1 MDSQEANIGVVNQ
14 EQQRVDEYSV
24 QVLSSSPEMTLRDVV
39 CRGTCRHKSAEEC
52 ATATHLVF
60 PYRGTYV
67 RHVGQDNAVA
77 DANQLIF
84 FSRGESYQVS
94 HPIVGGDAS
103 LSLSLHEE
111 LLREIIPK
119 EYLRSGND
127 LAFRV
132 QRVRIDPRAQALV
145 SLLRHG
151 LSRAVAE
158 PLQAETLILTLVRRA
173 LGERTSRAPASTYGR
188 QRLVDRA
195 KLAISSEPGR
205 RWQLAEIAAEVG
217 VSPVYLTQSFQQVE
231 GLPLYRYQL
240 RCRLARALDL
250 LYEYDDLSA
259 LALDLGFSTHSHFT
273 SAFRQTYGRTP
284 AELKRALRRR

>member
-1 MDSQEANIGVVNQ
+1 MKEFSI
-14 EQQRVDEYSV
+14 
-24 QVLSSSPEMTLRDVV
+24 QVLLSSPEMTLRDVL
-39 CRGTCRHKSAEEC
+39 CRGTCRHRSAEEC

-77 DANQLIF
+77 DANQLIL
-84 FSRGESYQVS
+84 FSRDESYQIS
-94 HPIVGGDAS
+94 HPVAGGDAS
-103 LSLSLHEE
+103 LSLALEE
-111 LLREIIPK
+111 GLLQELVPK
-119 EYLRSGND
+119 EYLRPGGD
-127 LAFRV
+127 TAFRM

-151 LSRAVAE
+151 LGRALAE

-173 LGERTSRAPASTYGR
+173 LGERTSRRPGSTYGR

-195 KLAISSEPGR
+195 KLAVSSNPAR
-205 RWQLAEIAAEVG
+205 RWKLAEIAAEVG

-250 LYEYDDLSA
+250 LHQYDDLSA

-273 SAFRQTYGRTP
+273 SAFRQAYGRTP
-284 AELKRALRRR
+284 AELQRALRRP

>member
-1 MDSQEANIGVVNQ
+1 MDEL
-14 EQQRVDEYSV
+14 SV
-24 QVLSSSPEMTLRDVV
+24 QTLLSSPEMTLRDVV
-39 CRGTCRHKSAEEC
+39 CRGTCRQRSAEEC

-67 RHVGQDNAVA
+67 RHVGQDNTVA
-77 DANQLIF
+77 DANQLVL
-84 FSRGESYQVS
+84 FSRGEAYQVS
-94 HPIVGGDAS
+94 HPIAGGDAC
-103 LSLSLHEE
+103 LSLALEE
-111 LLREIIPK
+111 GLLWELVPK
-119 EYLRSGND
+119 GYLRPGED
-127 LAFRV
+127 LAFRM

-151 LSRAVAE
+151 LTRAIAE
-158 PLQAETLILTLVRRA
+158 PLQAETLVLTLVRRA
-173 LGERTSRAPASTYGR
+173 LGERTSRPPGSTYGR

-195 KLAISSEPGR
+195 KLAISSNPAR
-205 RWQLAEIAAEVG
+205 RWKLAEIAAEVG

-250 LYEYDDLSA
+250 LHEYDDLSA

-273 SAFRQTYGRTP
+273 SAFRQLYGRTP
-284 AELKRALRRR
+284 AELQRALRRR

>member
-1 MDSQEANIGVVNQ
+1 MDSPAASIGIMG
-14 EQQRVDEYSV
+14 EYSA
-24 QVLSSSPEMTLRDVV
+24 QILLSSAEMTLRDVV
-39 CRGTCRHKSAEEC
+39 CQGTCRHRSAEEC

-77 DANQLIF
+77 DANQLVLF
-84 FSRGESYQVS
+84 NQGEAYRVS
-94 HPIVGGDAS
+94 HPIAGGDAS
-103 LSLSLHEE
+103 LSLALEDG
-111 LLREIIPK
+111 LLRELVPK
-119 EYLRSGND
+119 AYLRSGED
-127 LAFRV
+127 LAFRMH
-132 QRVRIDPRAQALV
+132 RVRIDPRAQALV

-151 LSRAVAE
+151 LTRALAE

-173 LGERTSRAPASTYGR
+173 LGERTSRPPGSTHGR

-195 KLAISSEPGR
+195 KLALSSDPAR
-205 RWQLAEIAAEVG
+205 RWKLAEIAAEVG

-250 LYEYDDLSA
+250 LHEYDDLSA

-273 SAFRQTYGRTP
+273 SAFRQLYGRTP
-284 AELKRALRRR
+284 AQLQRALRRR

>member
-1 MDSQEANIGVVNQ
+1 MDEFC
-14 EQQRVDEYSV
+14 V
-24 QVLSSSPEMTLRDVV
+24 QMLLSSPDMTLRDVV

-52 ATATHLVF
+52 AAATHLVF

-77 DANQLIF
+77 DANQLILF
-84 FSRGESYQVS
+84 NRGEGYQIS
-94 HPIVGGDAS
+94 HPLAGGDAS
-103 LSLSLHEE
+103 LSLALEEE
-111 LLREIIPK
+111 LLRELVPK
-119 EYLRSGND
+119 EYLQPGGD
-127 LAFRV
+127 LAFRT

-151 LSRAVAE
+151 LSRAIAE

-173 LGERTSRAPASTYGR
+173 VGERTSRPPGATHGR
-188 QRLVDRA
+188 RRLVDRA
-195 KLAISSEPGR
+195 KLAISSNPAR
-205 RWQLAEIAAEVG
+205 RWKLAEIAAEVG

-240 RCRLARALDL
+240 RCRLARALDVL
-250 LYEYDDLSA
+250 HEYDDLSA

-273 SAFRQTYGRTP
+273 AAFRQAYGRTP
-284 AELKRALRRR
+284 AELQRALRRR

>member
-1 MDSQEANIGVVNQ
+1 MQILWRSA
-14 EQQRVDEYSV
+14 
-24 QVLSSSPEMTLRDVV
+24 EMTLRDVV

-52 ATATHLVF
+52 TTTTHLVF

-77 DANQLIF
+77 DANQLVL
-84 FSRGESYQVS
+84 FSQGETYRVS
-94 HPIVGGDAS
+94 HPIAGGDAS
-103 LSLSLHEE
+103 LSLALEE
-111 LLREIIPK
+111 GLLRELVPK
-119 EYLRSGND
+119 EYLRSGEG
-127 LAFRV
+127 LAFRM

-151 LSRAVAE
+151 LARAIAE
-158 PLQAETLILTLVRRA
+158 PLQAETLVLTLVRRA
-173 LGERTSRAPASTYGR
+173 LGERTSRPPGSTYGR

-195 KLAISSEPGR
+195 KLAISSNPAR
-205 RWQLAEIAAEVG
+205 RWKLAEIAAEVG

-250 LYEYDDLSA
+250 LHECDDLSA

-273 SAFRQTYGRTP
+273 SAFRQVYGRTP
-284 AELKRALRRR
+284 AELQRALRRR

>member
-1 MDSQEANIGVVNQ
+1 
-14 EQQRVDEYSV
+14 
-24 QVLSSSPEMTLRDVV
+24 MTLRDVV
-39 CRGTCRHKSAEEC
+39 CRGTCRHRSVEEC
-52 ATATHLVF
+52 AAATHLVF

-67 RHVGQDNAVA
+67 RHLGRDNAVA
-77 DANQLIF
+77 DANQLILF
-84 FSRGESYQVS
+84 NRGEGYQIS
-94 HPIVGGDAS
+94 HPIGGGDAS
-103 LSLSLHEE
+103 LSLSLDEE
-111 LLREIIPK
+111 LLRELIPK
-119 EYLRSGND
+119 EHVRSGSD
-127 LAFRV
+127 LAFRA

-151 LSRAVAE
+151 LSRDVAE

-195 KLAISSEPGR
+195 KLAISSNPAR
-205 RWQLAEIAAEVG
+205 RWKLAEIAAEVG

-250 LYEYDDLSA
+250 LHGYDDLSA

-273 SAFRQTYGRTP
+273 SAFRQAYGRTP
-284 AELKRALRRR
+284 AQLQRALRRR

>member
-1 MDSQEANIGVVNQ
+1 MA
-14 EQQRVDEYSV
+14 DEFSV
-24 QVLSSSPEMTLRDVV
+24 QTLLTSREMTLRDVV
-39 CRGTCRHKSAEEC
+39 CRGMCRHRSAEEC
-52 ATATHLVF
+52 VSTTHLVF

-77 DANQLIF
+77 DANQLMLF
-84 FSRGESYQVS
+84 NHGEGYRIS
-94 HPIVGGDAS
+94 HPISGGDAS
-103 LSLSLHEE
+103 LSLALEGGLLQE
-111 LLREIIPK
+111 LVPTA
-119 EYLRSGND
+119 YLRRGGD

-132 QRVRIDPRAQALV
+132 QRLRIDPRAQALV

-151 LSRAVAE
+151 LTRAIAE

-173 LGERTSRAPASTYGR
+173 LGERTSRPPGSTYGR

-195 KLAISSEPGR
+195 KLVISSNPAR
-205 RWQLAEIAAEVG
+205 RWKLAEIAAEVG

-250 LYEYDDLSA
+250 LHRYDDLSA

-273 SAFRQTYGRTP
+273 AAFRQLYGRTP
-284 AELKRALRRR
+284 AELQRALRLR

>member
-1 MDSQEANIGVVNQ
+1 
-14 EQQRVDEYSV
+14 
-24 QVLSSSPEMTLRDVV
+24 MTLRDIV
-39 CRGTCRHKSAEEC
+39 CQGKWRHKSTEEC

-67 RHVGQDNAVA
+67 RHVGQDDAVA
-77 DANQLIF
+77 DANQLILF
-84 FSRGESYQVS
+84 NRGEVYQIS
-94 HPIVGGDAS
+94 HPVAGGDAS
-103 LSLSLHEE
+103 LSLALDEG
-111 LLREIIPK
+111 LLRELVPD
-119 EYLRSGND
+119 EYLRPGSEM
-127 LAFRV
+127 AFRV

-151 LSRAVAE
+151 LSRAIAE

-173 LGERTSRAPASTYGR
+173 LGERTSRPPGSTYGR

-195 KLAISSEPGR
+195 KLALSSNPER
-205 RWQLAEIAAEVG
+205 RWKLAEIAAEVG

-250 LYEYDDLSA
+250 LDQYDDLSA
-259 LALDLGFSTHSHFT
+259 LAVDLGFSTHSHFT
-273 SAFRQTYGRTP
+273 SAFRQAYGRTP
-284 AELKRALRRR
+284 TELQRALRRR

>member
-1 MDSQEANIGVVNQ
+1 MA
-14 EQQRVDEYSV
+14 DEFSV
-24 QVLSSSPEMTLRDVV
+24 QTLVTSRGMTLRDVV
-39 CRGTCRHKSAEEC
+39 CRGMCRHRSAEEC
-52 ATATHLVF
+52 VSTTHLVF

-77 DANQLIF
+77 DPNQLMLF
-84 FSRGESYQVS
+84 NHGEGYRIS
-94 HPIVGGDAS
+94 HPISGGDAS
-103 LSLSLHEE
+103 LSLALEGGLLQE
-111 LLREIIPK
+111 LVPTA
-119 EYLRSGND
+119 YLRRGGD

-132 QRVRIDPRAQALV
+132 QRLRIDPRAQALV

-151 LSRAVAE
+151 LTRAIAE

-173 LGERTSRAPASTYGR
+173 LGERTSRPPGSTYGR

-195 KLAISSEPGR
+195 KLVISSNPAR
-205 RWQLAEIAAEVG
+205 RWKLAEIAAEVG

-250 LYEYDDLSA
+250 LHRYDDLSA

-273 SAFRQTYGRTP
+273 AAFRQLYGRTP
-284 AELKRALRRR
+284 AELQRALRLR

>member
-1 MDSQEANIGVVNQ
+1 MDEFATQI
-14 EQQRVDEYSV
+14 
-24 QVLSSSPEMTLRDVV
+24 LLSSPELTLRDVV

-67 RHVGQDNAVA
+67 RHVGTDNAVA
-77 DANQLIF
+77 DPNQLIL
-84 FSRGESYQVS
+84 FSRGEGYQIS
-94 HPIVGGDAS
+94 HPVAGGDAS
-103 LSLSLHEE
+103 LSLAVEE
-111 LLREIIPK
+111 GLLRELVPK
-119 EYLRSGND
+119 AYLRAGRD

-151 LSRAVAE
+151 LSRALAE

-173 LGERTSRAPASTYGR
+173 LGERTSRPPGSTYGR

-195 KLAISSEPGR
+195 KLAISSNPAR
-205 RWQLAEIAAEVG
+205 RWKLAEIAAEVG

-250 LYEYDDLSA
+250 LHQYDDLSV

-273 SAFRQTYGRTP
+273 SAFRQAYGRTP
-284 AELKRALRRR
+284 AELQRALRRR

>member
-1 MDSQEANIGVVNQ
+1 MNEF
-14 EQQRVDEYSV
+14 SV
-24 QVLSSSPEMTLRDVV
+24 QILLSSPEMTLRDVV
-39 CRGTCRHKSAEEC
+39 CRGSCRHKSPEEC

-77 DANQLIF
+77 DANQLMLF
-84 FSRGESYQVS
+84 NPGEGYRIS
-94 HPIVGGDAS
+94 HPIAGGDAS
-103 LSLSLHEE
+103 LSLALEE
-111 LLREIIPK
+111 GLLRELVPK
-119 EYLRSGND
+119 EYLRSGDD
-127 LAFRV
+127 LLFRV
-132 QRVRIDPRAQALV
+132 QRLRIDPRAQALV

-151 LSRAVAE
+151 LTRAMAE
-158 PLQAETLILTLVRRA
+158 PLQAETLTLTLVRRA
-173 LGERTSRAPASTYGR
+173 LGERTSRPPGSTYGR

-195 KLAISSEPGR
+195 KLAISSNPAR
-205 RWQLAEIAAEVG
+205 RWKLAEIAAEVG

-250 LYEYDDLSA
+250 LHEYDDLSA

-273 SAFRQTYGRTP
+273 AAFRQVYGRTP
-284 AELKRALRRR
+284 AELQRSLRRR

>member
-1 MDSQEANIGVVNQ
+1 VE
-14 EQQRVDEYSV
+14 EYSV
-24 QVLSSSPEMTLRDVV
+24 QILLSSPEMTLRDVV
-39 CRGTCRHKSAEEC
+39 CRGSCRHKGAEEC
-52 ATATHLVF
+52 VTATHLVF

-67 RHVGQDNAVA
+67 RHIGQDNAVG
-77 DANQLIF
+77 DANQLILF
-84 FSRGESYQVS
+84 NRGEAYQIS
-94 HPIVGGDAS
+94 HPIAGGDAS

-111 LLREIIPK
+111 LLRELTPK
-119 EYLRSGND
+119 EYLASDSD
-127 LAFRV
+127 LTFRL
-132 QRVRIDPRAQALV
+132 QRLRIDPRAQALV

-151 LSRAVAE
+151 LSRTIAE

-195 KLAISSEPGR
+195 KLAISSNPMR
-205 RWQLAEIAAEVG
+205 RWKLAEIASEVG

-250 LYEYDDLSA
+250 LHEYEDLSA
-259 LALDLGFSTHSHFT
+259 LALDLGFATHSHFT

-284 AELKRALRRR
+284 AELQRALRRR

>member
-1 MDSQEANIGVVNQ
+1 MSPMT
-14 EQQRVDEYSV
+14 DEFFIRILLRSR
-24 QVLSSSPEMTLRDVV
+24 EMTLRDVV
-39 CRGTCRHKSAEEC
+39 CRGTCRHRSAEEC
-52 ATATHLVF
+52 ASTTHLVF

-77 DANQLIF
+77 DANQLMLF
-84 FSRGESYQVS
+84 NHGESYRIS
-94 HPIVGGDAS
+94 HPISGGDAS
-103 LSLSLHEE
+103 LSLALEE
-111 LLREIIPK
+111 GLLQELVPK
-119 EYLRSGND
+119 GYLRSGGE

-132 QRVRIDPRAQALV
+132 QRLRIDPRVQALV

-151 LSRAVAE
+151 LTRAIAE
-158 PLQAETLILTLVRRA
+158 PLQAETLVLTLVRRA
-173 LGERTSRAPASTYGR
+173 LGERTSRPPGSTHGR

-195 KLAISSEPGR
+195 KLAISSNPAR
-205 RWQLAEIAAEVG
+205 RWTLAEIAAEVG

-250 LYEYDDLSA
+250 LHEYDDLSA

-273 SAFRQTYGRTP
+273 SAFRQLYGRTP
-284 AELKRALRRR
+284 AELQRALRPR

>member
-1 MDSQEANIGVVNQ
+1 MDEFSIK
-14 EQQRVDEYSV
+14 
-24 QVLSSSPEMTLRDVV
+24 LLLSSPEMTLRDVV
-39 CRGTCRHKSAEEC
+39 CRGTCRHRSAEEC

-67 RHVGQDNAVA
+67 RHLGRDSAVA
-77 DANQLIF
+77 DANQLILF
-84 FSRGESYQVS
+84 NPGEGYQIS
-94 HPIVGGDAS
+94 HPIGGGDAS
-103 LSLSLHEE
+103 LSLSLDED
-111 LLREIIPK
+111 LLRELVPK
-119 EYLRSGND
+119 EYVRSGSD

-151 LSRAVAE
+151 LSRDIAE

-195 KLAISSEPGR
+195 KLAISSNPAR
-205 RWQLAEIAAEVG
+205 RWKLAEIAAEVG

-250 LYEYDDLSA
+250 LHEYDELSA

-273 SAFRQTYGRTP
+273 SAFRQAYGRTP
-284 AELKRALRRR
+284 AQLQRALRRR

>member
-1 MDSQEANIGVVNQ
+1 MDEFSIQML
-14 EQQRVDEYSV
+14 
-24 QVLSSSPEMTLRDVV
+24 LSSTDMTLRDVV
-39 CRGTCRHKSAEEC
+39 CRGTCRHKSPEEC

-77 DANQLIF
+77 DANQLILF
-84 FSRGESYQVS
+84 NRGEEYQIS
-94 HPIVGGDAS
+94 HPVVGGDAS
-103 LSLSLHEE
+103 LSLALEE
-111 LLREIIPK
+111 GLLREIVPK
-119 EYLRSGND
+119 DYLRPGCEA
-127 LAFRV
+127 AFRV
-132 QRVRIDPRAQALV
+132 QRMRIDPRAHALV

-151 LSRAVAE
+151 LSRAIAE

-173 LGERTSRAPASTYGR
+173 LGERTSRPPGSTYGR

-195 KLAISSEPGR
+195 KLTISSNPAR
-205 RWQLAEIAAEVG
+205 RWKLAEIAAEVG

-250 LYEYDDLSA
+250 LYQYEDLSA

-273 SAFRQTYGRTP
+273 SAFRQAYGRTP
-284 AELKRALRRR
+284 AQLQRALRRR

>member
-1 MDSQEANIGVVNQ
+1 MA
-14 EQQRVDEYSV
+14 DEFSV
-24 QVLSSSPEMTLRDVV
+24 QTLVTSRGMTLRDVV
-39 CRGTCRHKSAEEC
+39 CRGMCRHRSAEEC
-52 ATATHLVF
+52 VSTTHLVF

-77 DANQLIF
+77 DPNQLMLF
-84 FSRGESYQVS
+84 NRGEGYRIS
-94 HPIVGGDAS
+94 HPISGGDAS
-103 LSLSLHEE
+103 LSLALEE
-111 LLREIIPK
+111 GLLQELVPTA
-119 EYLRSGND
+119 YLRRGGD

-132 QRVRIDPRAQALV
+132 QRLRIDPRAQALV
-145 SLLRHG
+145 SILRHG
-151 LSRAVAE
+151 LTRAIAE

-173 LGERTSRAPASTYGR
+173 LGERTSRPPGSTYGR

-195 KLAISSEPGR
+195 KLAISSNPAR
-205 RWQLAEIAAEVG
+205 RWKLAEIASEVG

-250 LYEYDDLSA
+250 LHQYDDLSA

-273 SAFRQTYGRTP
+273 AAFRRLYGRTP
-284 AELKRALRRR
+284 AELQRALRPG